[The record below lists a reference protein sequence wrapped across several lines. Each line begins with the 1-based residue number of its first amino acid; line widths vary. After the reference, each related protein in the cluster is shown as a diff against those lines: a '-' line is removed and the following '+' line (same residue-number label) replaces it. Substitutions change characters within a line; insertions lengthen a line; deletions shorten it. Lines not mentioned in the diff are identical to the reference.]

1 MLVRI
6 IALKR
11 MFNVNFFKFSP
22 QKLVNAVTKGAIHC
36 GCSFVLCLSFLSFS
50 PFTLASSD
58 EGFYESIVTLEILLE
73 VVGNTA
79 LVTHFKDQGG
89 SFTHY
94 YSPSLKRS
102 FVVDDELARV
112 CKTYKGSKILS
123 CFPCG
128 ENEVSK
134 ECP

>member
-1 MLVRI
+1 ML
-6 IALKR
+6 
-11 MFNVNFFKFSP
+11 NVSFFKFTP
-22 QKLVNAVTKGAIHC
+22 KRLVNAVTKRVSHSNY
-36 GCSFVLCLSFLSFS
+36 SFVLFLSFLSFS
-50 PFTLASSD
+50 PFTLASPD
-58 EGFYESIVTLEILLE
+58 EGGYESIETLEALVE

-79 LVTHFKDQGG
+79 LVTHFKDQRIN
-89 SFTHY
+89 FTHY